1 MGAAKMHEKHP
12 NFLTNTGGAT
22 SELEGLGELV
32 RKKVFKN
39 SGIDLK
45 WEIIRIGDP

>member
-1 MGAAKMHEKHP
+1 MGSEMCIRDS
-12 NFLTNTGGAT
+12 TGGAT
-22 SELEGLGELV
+22 ASELEELGELV

-45 WEIIRIGDP
+45 WEIIRVGDP

>member
-1 MGAAKMHEKHP
+1 
-12 NFLTNTGGAT
+12 
-22 SELEGLGELV
+22 LGELV

-45 WEIIRIGDP
+45 WEIIRVGDP